1 MAATSTPPSFYEWAK
16 QVTHTNDLVQRVS
29 DEKAS
34 ELLWADRN
42 EKPQPG
48 VIGHSKYGPCLI
60 HAERQVVNKFT
71 GFSRTYYLVT
81 LVTALPDP
89 ELRRARSGYF
99 QMPRWVSIESK
110 TNTNQVMTFV
120 FPVKQLI
127 TKFILADGRESGAV
141 ADKEGSIVEVYDG
154 ERYTQ
159 MTLGDLRT
167 RIEDERSVEYK
178 IAFDIFKQS
187 NASFIAKHNIS
198 APTVITPEA
207 DARLITSKV
216 GEINWSNALAPE
228 SLRRSLDEKD
238 SRKGQRQVDAR
249 IAVPLH
255 DSHGVFRHLSQQ

>member
-1 MAATSTPPSFYEWAK
+1 MAAVVPPTFYEWAK
-16 QVTHTNDLVQRVS
+16 QVAHTNDLVQRVS

-34 ELLWADRN
+34 ELLWAERY
-42 EKPQPG
+42 EKPQPA

-60 HAERQVVNKFT
+60 YAERQVVNRFT

-99 QMPRWVSIESK
+99 QMPRLVSIESK

-141 ADKEGSIVEVYDG
+141 ADKEGSILEVYDG

-159 MTLGDLRT
+159 MTLGELRT
-167 RIEDERSVEYK
+167 RIEDERSTEFK

-198 APTVITPEA
+198 APTIVTPEA
-207 DARLITSKV
+207 DTRLITSKLSDTD
-216 GEINWSNALAPE
+216 WTNALAPE

-249 IAVPLH
+249 AAVPLH
-255 DSHGVFRHLSQQ
+255 DSHGIIRHLSQ